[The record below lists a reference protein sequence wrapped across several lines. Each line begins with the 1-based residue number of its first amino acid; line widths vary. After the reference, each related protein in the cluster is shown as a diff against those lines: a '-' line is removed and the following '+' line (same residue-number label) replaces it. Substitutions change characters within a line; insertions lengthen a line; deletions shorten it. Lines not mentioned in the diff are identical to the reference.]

1 MKLRILLAE
10 DNDMNRD
17 MLSRRLA
24 RRGHRVQAVADG
36 RAALDAVLADSPD
49 VVLLDLALPVM
60 DGWEVVRR
68 IREAPG
74 VRRTPVVALTAHALE
89 EDRARALAAGC
100 DAFDVKPI
108 DFERLLATL
117 ARLTAERA
125 GQGARDAGDR

>member
-17 MLSRRLA
+17 MLSRRLE
-24 RRGHRVQAVADG
+24 RCGHRVHAVVDG
-36 RAALDAVLADSPD
+36 RAALDAVLADPPD
-49 VVLLDLALPVM
+49 VLLLDLALPVM

-74 VRRTPVVALTAHALE
+74 VHRTPVVALTAHALE

-117 ARLTAERA
+117 ARLTAGRGCCDGRLLPE
-125 GQGARDAGDR
+125 D